1 MMNNKLRIEKKNIY
15 TIEVND
21 NGDTIEFDLED
32 IELPLK
38 LNEAFMSV
46 DRITNS
52 LKQKEIAISKK
63 EVIKKGIM
71 TNVEEERIK
80 AYRDAFKEMR
90 KAMDCFLGKGACQKI
105 FGNRNYPD
113 MYDDLFEQLQPHL
126 EKMKIKS
133 ENIAKKIEEK
143 YSNSDKKVLK

>member
-1 MMNNKLRIEKKNIY
+1 MNKLRIEKKNIY

-90 KAMDCFLGKGACQKI
+90 RAMDCFLGKGACQKI
-105 FGNRNYPD
+105 FGDRNYPE

>member
-1 MMNNKLRIEKKNIY
+1 MNKLRIEKRNIY

-90 KAMDCFLGKGACQKI
+90 RAMDCFLGKGACQKI
-105 FGNRNYPD
+105 FGDRNYPE

>member
-1 MMNNKLRIEKKNIY
+1 MNKLRIEKKNIY

-21 NGDTIEFDLED
+21 KGETIEFDLED

-38 LNEAFMSV
+38 LQEAFLSV
-46 DRITNS
+46 DRITHS
-52 LKQKEIAISKK
+52 LKQKEIAIAKK
-63 EVIKKGIM
+63 EEYKKGLM
-71 TNVEEERIK
+71 TNKEEERIK
-80 AYRDAFKEMR
+80 AYKDAFKDMR

-105 FGNRNYPD
+105 FGDRNYPD

-133 ENIAKKIEEK
+133 DNIAKKIEEK
-143 YSNSDKKVLK
+143 YSNNDKKVLK

>member
-1 MMNNKLRIEKKNIY
+1 MNNKLRIEKKNIY